1 MSNNS
6 ELRRRKV
13 EDLRGKQER
22 RSFDGHIELREA
34 GTSKL
39 AFLGWPCV
47 TDTPYEIG
55 DPDYGGFIEEV
66 ASGAFRR
73 SLQNTPDVILNIQH
87 GAALSGLPI
96 ARTRSGTLRLSEDE
110 HGLRAEAPDLDLD
123 DPDVQALRIKFSRGD
138 LDGQMSF
145 AFRVP
150 PGGDRW
156 SDDLRRRTIMTV
168 ELAGGDCSIVTFG
181 ANPATSSELL
191 ARARASAPRV
201 AAPSYSTQRERERLM
216 VAGFGSRARPA
227 VGRTVRAG
235 ELDLQRLGDAER
247 RRVARL
253 MGRS

>member
-1 MSNNS
+1 MSDNS

-22 RSFDGHIELREA
+22 RTFDGHLELRDA
-34 GTSKL
+34 GSGKL
-39 AFLGWPCV
+39 AFSGWACV
-47 TDTPYEIG
+47 TDTPYDIG
-55 DPDYGGFIEEV
+55 DPERGGFVEEV

-73 SLQNTPDVILNIQH
+73 SLLNLPDVVLNVQH

-96 ARTRSGTLRLSEDE
+96 ARTRSGTLRLSEDDV
-110 HGLRAEAPDLDLD
+110 GLRVQAPDLDMD
-123 DPDVQALRIKFSRGD
+123 DPDVQALRIKFGRGD

-156 SDDLRRRTIMTV
+156 SDDLMRRTIMTV
-168 ELAGGDCSIVTFG
+168 ELAGGDCSIVDFA
-181 ANPATSSELL
+181 ANPATSSELV

-216 VAGFGSRARPA
+216 VAGFGSRARPP
-227 VGRTVRAG
+227 VGRSVRAG
-235 ELDLQRLGDAER
+235 GLDLQRLGDAER

-253 MGRS
+253 MRRG